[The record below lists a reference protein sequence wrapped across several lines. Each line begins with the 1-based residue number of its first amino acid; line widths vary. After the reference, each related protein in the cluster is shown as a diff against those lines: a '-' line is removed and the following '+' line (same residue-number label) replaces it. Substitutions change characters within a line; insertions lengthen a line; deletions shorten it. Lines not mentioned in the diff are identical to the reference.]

1 MLGQRSAASGQP
13 STPHAFLPVGL
24 SRFTGPCAV
33 PQPGANR
40 RPWRRQGPG
49 RGGPGGSV
57 QGCSKLKHQQR
68 RRLITTLVPKDKTVN
83 KYVGINGK
91 MRREPVRTLCT
102 ERALECG
109 APAPHG
115 GGWSYPFTKRAS
127 DRPRLLCPPPSTVR
141 HALCVAMASTVS
153 NLNQYDTCQRLTA
166 ARGWVASGAP
176 TTGRPRL

>member
-40 RPWRRQGPG
+40 RPWCRQGPG

-115 GGWSYPFTKRAS
+115 GVGVTPSQSERPTDRGSSVRPPAPSATRCVWLWHRRSLTLNSMTPAS
-127 DRPRLLCPPPSTVR
+127 
-141 HALCVAMASTVS
+141 A
-153 NLNQYDTCQRLTA
+153 
-166 ARGWVASGAP
+166 
-176 TTGRPRL
+176 

>member
-1 MLGQRSAASGQP
+1 
-13 STPHAFLPVGL
+13 
-24 SRFTGPCAV
+24 
-33 PQPGANR
+33 
-40 RPWRRQGPG
+40 
-49 RGGPGGSV
+49 
-57 QGCSKLKHQQR
+57 
-68 RRLITTLVPKDKTVN
+68 
-83 KYVGINGK
+83 

-153 NLNQYDTCQRLTA
+153 NLKQYDTCQRLTA
-166 ARGWVASGAP
+166 ARGCPGLGRLGRCDDGQAEAVARVTTLPAVSLRGPLAGAA
-176 TTGRPRL
+176 